1 MALKYK
7 FPFIFQS
14 GLCIWNF
21 KFKSDAQSHS
31 SQNLQFNLYTMFDI
45 HVMLSSLLD
54 SEKKVLALMQN
65 AHEPLQN

>member
-7 FPFIFQS
+7 FQFIFQS
-14 GLCIWNF
+14 GFCIWNF

-54 SEKKVLALMQN
+54 SEKKVLALMQD
-65 AHEPLQN
+65 AHKPVEN

>member
-1 MALKYK
+1 MDLKYK

-14 GLCIWNF
+14 GLCMWNF

-54 SEKKVLALMQN
+54 SEKKCW
-65 AHEPLQN
+65 H